1 MPSKK
6 IIQCEIPANNIDD
19 LEKKIQQLESELD
32 KSISHIAH
40 LKQSPIVIP
49 IEQFLILVKEQTM
62 HQQISQA
69 NIQLPNASQGK
80 PYHFVFDTDKLGL
93 SNIKYFDL
101 VFLDDCGLN
110 YDSQTNTITGT
121 PTLHGEFAIKLRYKF
136 NDKEDGNPLLE
147 KTFFLTIN
155 PDPRS
160 LWKNLPSDETDKYW
174 KPDSD
179 KSLLKIADNKN
190 MIAASQRGRSHAQEG
205 KFRDDHFDMYHD
217 EISKW
222 TVVVV
227 ADGAGSASYSRQ
239 GSLLVCHEIINYF
252 KALTEEQINNLETVI
267 TEHQKSDFDN
277 QTKQNLN
284 KLLYEYLAGSA
295 FKAHKKLEQEAKENE
310 ANIKDYATT
319 LVFTLFKKYDFGWF
333 IASYGIGDSPMGIY
347 KTGELPIIMHNPE
360 EGEYSG
366 QTYFLTMPD
375 IFTDAKRAERISYRF
390 IPDFT
395 AMVLMTDGIYD
406 PKFETR
412 NNLAKMESWDKLWN
426 DLTGQINFSSEN
438 EQLPDELLIWLDF
451 WSAGNHDDRTIAII
465 F

>member
-1 MPSKK
+1 MPSHK
-6 IIQCEIPANNIDD
+6 IIQCETPANNTDD

-32 KSISHIAH
+32 KSISHIAY
-40 LKQSPIVIP
+40 LKQCPTVIP
-49 IEQFLILVKEQTM
+49 VEQFLIIAKEQTM
-62 HQQISQA
+62 HQQISQT

-80 PYHFVFDTDKLGL
+80 PYHFVFDTVSLGL
-93 SNIKYFDL
+93 PEFKYFELVDL
-101 VFLDDCGLN
+101 SQCGLQ
-110 YDSQTNTITGT
+110 YDSDTKTITGT
-121 PTLHGEFAIKLRYKF
+121 PTQDGEFSIKLRYKF
-136 NDKEDGNPLLE
+136 TDKEDSNPLLE
-147 KTFFLTIN
+147 KTIFLTIN

-179 KSLLKIADNKN
+179 KKVLKIAENKN
-190 MIAASQRGRSHAQEG
+190 IIAASQRGRSHAQEG
-205 KFRDDHFDMYHD
+205 KFRDDHFDMYYD

-222 TVVVV
+222 TVVIV

-252 KALTEEQINNLETVI
+252 NALTEEQINNLETVI
-267 TEHQKSDFDN
+267 TEHQKANFDN
-277 QTKQNLN
+277 SSKQNLN
-284 KLLYEYLAGSA
+284 KVLYEHLAGSA
-295 FKAHKKLEQEAKENE
+295 FESHKRLKQEAKENE
-310 ANIKDYATT
+310 ASIKDYATT
-319 LVFTLFKKYDFGWF
+319 LIFTLFKKYDFGWF
-333 IASYGIGDSPMGIY
+333 IASYGVGDSPMSIY
-347 KTGELPIIMHNPE
+347 TEGKEPIIMHNPE

-395 AMVLMTDGIYD
+395 AIVLMTDGIYD

-412 NNLAKMESWDKLWN
+412 NNLAKMESWDKLWK

-438 EQLPDELLIWLDF
+438 EQLPDELLTWLDF
-451 WSAGNHDDRTIAII
+451 WSAGNHDDRTITIV